1 MARNLIVIN
10 VDFKETRVALIEDGV
25 IAELQIERAAHR
37 STVGNVV
44 LGRVTRVLPGM
55 QAAFIDVGQ
64 ERAAFLHVEDL
75 IRPNDFDAYLAS
87 DAREKV
93 KLKSAD
99 DSGGEA
105 QADGDEPPTTEGA
118 LPAEALEAGGRAA
131 RRGRRRRGRRGR
143 GRERLPATTSS
154 PLAGS
159 GDADGA
165 AAEGDDEA
173 DDSGPQSS
181 ATVAFHGATSAEGAE
196 DFDER
201 GDDDDV
207 DYQDER
213 SGIFDDIEFGEA
225 REDADFEDV
234 EVVDADDSE
243 ELEFGEVDED
253 EGDDDESV
261 FGPDVD
267 DVDVEADEDGDV
279 EDDDELDADHDFEV
293 DEDSEDDES
302 DEDDADDSD
311 DEDDAPES
319 ESDATGTTETSVVV
333 PAMPRIEM
341 VAESEHSADR
351 PSHVQLVP
359 PVAGD
364 DEPPSSGE
372 RQTIDEGSAFGEG
385 VAAAEQGSPAEQ
397 GPAIDGGW
405 SGDEGSSGDESGD
418 ADAPEVGVEASE
430 GEPGFAT
437 DDESDEGDDETAAGG
452 VATPEAAGEGRRRRG
467 RRRRR
472 RGNKDA
478 APAAAAAPAVAPVE
492 VEAVAVAAAPAADS
506 DAGRRGG
513 GGRRR
518 RGRRRGGSSSGGR
531 PETKATPEVVT
542 TAIASDTSRRMPLR
556 VSRSVPITE
565 VVKEGDQVVVQ
576 ISKEPI
582 GTKGARVTSH
592 VSLPGRY
599 VVYLPTVDHV
609 GISKR
614 IGNARERARL
624 RKSIEAIKPANGG
637 LIVRTVAEGLTKKQ
651 LKADIGYLIK
661 VWADVAKRR
670 ESAKSAE
677 ILYEEL
683 DLVLKA
689 ARDLFT
695 DEVQQI
701 VIDDREQHGRLCRFV
716 EMFMPGRVKDIKLYS
731 GDEPIFDAYGIE
743 DEIKRALSR
752 KVPLPSGGS
761 LIMDQ
766 AEALTAIDVNT
777 GRYVGKGSKD
787 LEETALKTNL
797 EAVDEIAYQLRF
809 RNIGGLVIL
818 DLIDMEKADNRE
830 KVWRALEQKL
840 AKDKA
845 KTTINRISDLG
856 LIEMTRKRTRES
868 LGRIMHEPCF
878 YCDGTG
884 NIQSR
889 ETIAY
894 EILRQIRRD
903 RMNLTGYSVRVVAH
917 PAVVDFLKHEARDAL
932 QDAERRYMRRIEL
945 VPRQEYHIEQYDLTG
960 R

>member
-1 MARNLIVIN
+1 MARNILVIN

-37 STVGNVV
+37 STVGNIV

-75 IRPNDFDAYLAS
+75 IRPDDFDAYLAS
-87 DAREKV
+87 DVREKV

-99 DSGGEA
+99 QSPAED
-105 QADGDEPPTTEGA
+105 DEDTEGDPQVG
-118 LPAEALEAGGRAA
+118 PADTASEAGAERAGG

-143 GRERLPATTSS
+143 GRDRAAELV
-154 PLAGS
+154 AGS
-159 GDADGA
+159 APENVSIDDSDLNPTLKPGEVIHAEHEHSHEHETEDDGS
-165 AAEGDDEA
+165 EFEDEA
-173 DDSGPQSS
+173 G
-181 ATVAFHGATSAEGAE
+181 
-196 DFDER
+196 FDEEVVFPSIGGYR
-201 GDDDDV
+201 G
-207 DYQDER
+207 
-213 SGIFDDIEFGEA
+213 SGSGLFEDIEFGESEA
-225 REDADFEDV
+225 RAKGDV
-234 EVVDADDSE
+234 EPSDEDDAEFDPEDDELDSDVDDLDSE
-243 ELEFGEVDED
+243 EELDSDVDSDDLDPDSEEVPDSDEDDLDDEDED
-253 EGDDDESV
+253 EGDEADEVELDEDELEFVEAEVGESDDVADDADDTDDDESEDD
-261 FGPDVD
+261 DVD
-267 DVDVEADEDGDV
+267 DD
-279 EDDDELDADHDFEV
+279 
-293 DEDSEDDES
+293 DDES
-302 DEDDADDSD
+302 DEADDA
-311 DEDDAPES
+311 
-319 ESDATGTTETSVVV
+319 TSVSPDAGAE
-333 PAMPRIEM
+333 PAIHG
-341 VAESEHSADR
+341 ASEGVER
-351 PSHVQLVP
+351 PSHIQL
-359 PVAGD
+359 AESLDGD
-364 DEPPSSGE
+364 EPPPSSGE
-372 RQTIDEGSAFGEG
+372 RVTYDNVEAVDG
-385 VAAAEQGSPAEQ
+385 AELP
-397 GPAIDGGW
+397 
-405 SGDEGSSGDESGD
+405 SSVH
-418 ADAPEVGVEASE
+418 AAPERSESEDASA
-430 GEPGFAT
+430 PGNP
-437 DDESDEGDDETAAGG
+437 DE
-452 VATPEAAGEGRRRRG
+452 RRRRG

-472 RGNKDA
+472 RGA
-478 APAAAAAPAVAPVE
+478 REGAPAEAPQQAVASEQLVEAAA
-492 VEAVAVAAAPAADS
+492 EAREDIEG
-506 DAGRRGG
+506 GRRN
-513 GGRRR
+513 RRR
-518 RGRRRGGSSSGGR
+518 RGRKRGR
-531 PETKATPEVVT
+531 PDVKRPEGKAQADATPT
-542 TAIASDTSRRMPLR
+542 TAEKDGGRRMPLR
-556 VSRSVPITE
+556 VSRSVPITD
-565 VVKEGDQVVVQ
+565 VVKEGNLVVVQ

-614 IGNARERARL
+614 IGNAKERARL

-661 VWADVAKRR
+661 LWADVAKRR
-670 ESAKSAE
+670 ETAKPAE
-677 ILYEEL
+677 LLYEEL

-731 GDEPIFDAYGIE
+731 DDEPIFDAYGIE

-787 LEETALKTNL
+787 LEETAVKTNL

-818 DLIDMEKADNRE
+818 DLIDMEKAENRE

-845 KTTINRISDLG
+845 KTTINRISELG

-903 RMNLTGYSVRVVAH
+903 RMSLTGYSVRVVAH
-917 PAVVDFLKHEARDAL
+917 PAVVDFLKHEAKDAL
-932 QDAERRYMRRIEL
+932 QMAERRYMRRIEL
-945 VPRQEYHIEQYDLTG
+945 VPRPEYHIEQYDLQG